1 MDRQGL
7 SGMEKKARLSWLL
20 AFYEGVLTEKQKQ
33 VLRLSCAED
42 MSLQEIADE
51 TGVTRQN
58 VHEILS
64 RTSDKLFRL
73 EAELHL
79 AERFRV
85 MQEKLEACHAAL
97 TGNDTALALKI
108 LEEIIRVNQ
117 EDTDGL

>member
-1 MDRQGL
+1 MSRSDVERKV
-7 SGMEKKARLSWLL
+7 ELSWLL

-33 VLRLSCAED
+33 VLRLSCEED

-85 MQEKLEACHAAL
+85 MQENWKRAMRH
-97 TGNDTALALKI
+97 
-108 LEEIIRVNQ
+108 
-117 EDTDGL
+117 